1 MLGFVSW
8 MYILFDCTATR
19 AVTGSSRSW
28 NLFLVESVFKIR
40 NLLRHHAQ
48 WVLLD
53 VLIKKFIQN
62 LWCFDL
68 LSGKTAH
75 TQAETSAPGAGELW
89 QGYKSPR
96 KYCFPLFMIKGD
108 QRGDEGQGPGQDEP
122 EGLRRLQRH
131 RADVLPL
138 VQQVRHTARFTIN
151 YLCRL
156 CS

>member
-1 MLGFVSW
+1 MGV
-8 MYILFDCTATR
+8 IGCFDN
-19 AVTGSSRSW
+19 SY
-28 NLFLVESVFKIR
+28 KIS
-40 NLLRHHAQ
+40 
-48 WVLLD
+48 D
-53 VLIKKFIQN
+53 VLIYCQEKLPTPKRRPVPQAPEN
-62 LWCFDL
+62 FD
-68 LSGKTAH
+68 KV
-75 TQAETSAPGAGELW
+75 TSHRGNIVSL
-89 QGYKSPR
+89 YL
-96 KYCFPLFMIKGD
+96 LFMIKGD